1 MKIHIHLNTPASC
14 IYSILKMHLFNL
26 QIVFVQIWKCKFPI
40 QYILG
45 QCGGEEGHTHLP
57 GRFQTKTGEAVKLTQ
72 TFTNFMKRIYTINMN
87 HILLKE
93 ISSSTGTR
101 TPTSQIVHWPRSS
114 VLEQLLWH
122 WGVLELKNEA
132 LRVFREA
139 HQFWSSRPAIGM
151 PRAVTLFFV
160 QVWWP

>member
-87 HILLKE
+87 HILWTQ
-93 ISSSTGTR
+93 IYSSTGTR
-101 TPTSQIVHWPRSS
+101 TPTSQIVHSVCYELHWSRSS

-122 WGVLELKNEA
+122 WSVLKLKPCGFLEKLINFD
-132 LRVFREA
+132 L
-139 HQFWSSRPAIGM
+139 HDLQ
-151 PRAVTLFFV
+151 
-160 QVWWP
+160 